1 MLTVSVGG
9 SAAELSRV
17 DPEPPESVRKRKRE
31 GPKVERARAERTMDM
46 KIRFADGSPALSLVF
61 FR

>member
-9 SAAELSRV
+9 SVAELSRV

-31 GPKVERARAERTMDM
+31 VERARAERAMNM
-46 KIRFADGSPALSLVF
+46 KIGFTDGSPALSLVF